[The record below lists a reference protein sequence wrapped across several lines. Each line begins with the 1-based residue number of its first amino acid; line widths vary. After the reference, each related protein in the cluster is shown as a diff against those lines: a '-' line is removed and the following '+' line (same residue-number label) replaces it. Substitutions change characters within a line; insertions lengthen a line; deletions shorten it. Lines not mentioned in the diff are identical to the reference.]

1 MRIVKSKNPTLLTWY
16 WSTGIDRKSRTIAR
30 RLLLCAAAVF
40 FTLLPLAAMAALPP
54 VLLVEDHS
62 DVLLPWVR
70 TGVRGAVVV
79 NVDAHDDCTPIPPEN
94 ISKLR
99 RFLAA
104 GDVAAIGRA
113 NSVADSGLYYIND
126 WITAACG
133 LGIAREEVWVEPQL
147 QAPGKVWT
155 HLQFRTCPLDSL
167 PVIKAPVLLTVDA
180 DFVVPFAN
188 NRCINLAEAIRR
200 IAETLRAVPWD
211 VKHVSVSFS
220 LYGGYLPVTLRW
232 IGNALQEAL
241 EGKDLSRP
249 NAPWPTLAKVEDWR
263 RSLPPR
269 ELVRQV
275 RPLVQKRPA
284 DPWLRVYLADALFRA
299 DSMSGALAEGKK
311 AARLDPGCCR
321 ILPELGSQ
329 LAITGRLDEAERFLA
344 AAPTIVNPLAEAA
357 LAQALDRDGHTAKAI
372 EHYSRICKQEAN
384 FSADL
389 LIGYGYERL
398 GDTTRARQHYLRA
411 VALLAKPVSEMQGF
425 ADLTRSAEAA
435 ERFLRTTGDQGSA
448 QALRRDH
455 RLAIYF
461 NRDTG
466 GTSGR

>member
-1 MRIVKSKNPTLLTWY
+1 MRKVNSEIPLFFPC
-16 WSTGIDRKSRTIAR
+16 
-30 RLLLCAAAVF
+30 RLLLGVAAVLF
-40 FTLLPLAAMAALPP
+40 GLLPPAAMAALPP

-62 DVLLPWVR
+62 DVLVPWIR
-70 TGVRGAVVV
+70 TGIRGAVVV
-79 NVDAHDDCTPIPPEN
+79 NVDAHDDCIPITPEN

-99 RFLAA
+99 RLFAA

-113 NSVADSGLYYIND
+113 NTVADSGLYNLSD
-126 WITAACG
+126 FITAACG
-133 LGIAREEVWVEPQL
+133 LGIAREEVWVEPPL

-155 HLQFRTCPLDSL
+155 HLQFRTCPLESL
-167 PVIKAPVLLTVDA
+167 PALKGPVLLTVDA
-180 DFVVPFAN
+180 DFVVPFAK
-188 NRCINLAEAIRR
+188 NRCIRLVKAVRL

-249 NAPWPTLAKVEDWR
+249 KAPWALLDTVEDWR
-263 RSLPPR
+263 RSLLPG
-269 ELVRQV
+269 EIVRRV
-275 RPLVQKRPA
+275 RPLVQKRPT
-284 DPWLRVYLADALFRA
+284 DPWLRVYLSDALFRA
-299 DSMSGALAEGKK
+299 DSVSAALAEGKQ

-321 ILPELGSQ
+321 ILPELGEQ
-329 LAITGRLDEAERFLA
+329 LATTGRLEEAERFLA
-344 AAPTIVNPLAEAA
+344 AAPAIVNAPAELA
-357 LAQALDRDGHTAKAI
+357 LAQGLDRAGHTAKAI
-372 EHYSRICKQEAN
+372 EHYSRICKMEAN
-384 FSADL
+384 YSADL

-398 GDTTRARQHYLRA
+398 GDTTQARKHYLRA
-411 VALLAKPVSEMQGF
+411 VALLAKPVSEMTGF
-425 ADLTRSAEAA
+425 ADLTASAAAA
-435 ERFLRTTGDQGSA
+435 EHFLRVNGYQGQA

-461 NRDTG
+461 NKDTV